1 MALLVLKFGGT
12 SVGTPERIRS
22 VAKRIAAAKAGM
34 TEAKDEENAI
44 VVVVSAMGRTTDEL
58 LHLANEVSTTPPGR
72 EVDMLLTAGERI
84 SMALLSMALADLG
97 VKALSFT
104 GSQSGIITTNHH
116 RRARIEKILG
126 DRIRKALAEGAVA
139 IVAGFQGMSLE
150 KEITTLGRGGSDT
163 TAVALAAALGAA
175 RCDIYTDVDGVFSA
189 DPRLVKDARRIPRID
204 HDHMVEL
211 AQRGAGVLHP
221 RSIELAQKYKVPLW
235 VRNSLAEVGSEGNR
249 GGTEVVDLEK
259 GMIGSQG
266 MEATEVVGITH
277 DDEKTL
283 VVLELM
289 RPSAASAI
297 WDAATA
303 GGLAMLAPDFFEG
316 TLRFFVDQD
325 AIVDWQKACHTLSV
339 DGFLRAVEI
348 HENLVPVSI
357 VGSRLTQDGK
367 ILARVFE
374 ILDQNGVSVTMG
386 QASSLVITLAVP
398 KAKAPEVVGLLHQ
411 ALVPSN
417 R

>member
-12 SVGTPERIRS
+12 SVGNPERIRT
-22 VAKRIAAAKAGM
+22 VAKRIAAAKADGN
-34 TEAKDEENAI
+34 DL
-44 VVVVSAMGRTTDEL
+44 VVVVSAMGKTTDEL
-58 LHLANEVSTTPPGR
+58 LALANEVSTAPPGR

-116 RRARIEKILG
+116 RRARIETILG
-126 DRIRKALAEGAVA
+126 DRVRKATKEGAVA
-139 IVAGFQGMSLE
+139 IVAGFQGMSRE

-163 TAVALAAALGAA
+163 TAVALAAVLGAI

-189 DPRLVKDARRIPRID
+189 DPRLVPNARRIPRIG

-211 AQRGAGVLHP
+211 AQRGASVLHP
-221 RSIELAQKYKVPLW
+221 RSIELAQKFKVPLW
-235 VRNSLAEVGSEGNR
+235 VRNSLAPVGAEDNR
-249 GGTEVVDLEK
+249 GGTEVVDLAK
-259 GMIGSQG
+259 GMHGSGG
-266 MEATEVVGITH
+266 MEAPEVVGITH
-277 DDEKTL
+277 DSDKVL
-283 VVLELM
+283 IVLELM
-289 RPSAASAI
+289 RPSAAGTV

-303 GGLAMLAPDFFEG
+303 AGLAILAPDFFEG

-325 AIVDWQKACHTLSV
+325 AVSDWQKACHTLSV

-348 HENLVPVSI
+348 HQNLVPVSV
-357 VGSRLTQDGK
+357 VGSRLTQDGR
-367 ILARVFE
+367 ILAAVFE
-374 ILDQNGVSVTMG
+374 ILDRNGISVTMG

-398 KAKAPEVVGLLHQ
+398 KLKAPEVVGLLHQ
-411 ALVPSN
+411 ALIVA

>member
-1 MALLVLKFGGT
+1 
-12 SVGTPERIRS
+12 
-22 VAKRIAAAKAGM
+22 
-34 TEAKDEENAI
+34 
-44 VVVVSAMGRTTDEL
+44 
-58 LHLANEVSTTPPGR
+58 
-72 EVDMLLTAGERI
+72 MLLTAGERI

-97 VKALSFT
+97 IRAISLT

-126 DRIRKALAEGAVA
+126 DRVRQAMKEGAVA

-150 KEITTLGRGGSDT
+150 KEVTTLGRGGSDT

-189 DPRLVKDARRIPRID
+189 DPRIVPDARRIPRIG

-235 VRNSLAEVGSEGNR
+235 VRNSLAPIGSER
-249 GGTEVVDLEK
+249 GGTEVVDLLK
-259 GMIGSQG
+259 GSHGSIG
-266 MEATEVVGITH
+266 MESTEVIGVTH
-277 DDEKTL
+277 DSEKAL

-289 RPSAASAI
+289 RPSAASSV
-297 WDAATA
+297 WDAASSA
-303 GGLAMLAPDFFEG
+303 GLSMLAPDFFEG
-316 TLRFFVDQD
+316 TLRFFVDRD
-325 AIVDWQKACHTLSV
+325 ALSEWQKACHALSV
-339 DGFLRAVEI
+339 GEFLRAVEI

-357 VGSRLTQDGK
+357 VGSRLTQDGQ
-367 ILARVFE
+367 ILSRVFE
-374 ILDQNGVSVTMG
+374 ILDQNGFSVTMG

-398 KAKAPEVVGLLHQ
+398 KQKAPEVVGLLHQ
-411 ALVPSN
+411 ALVSKTSK
-417 R
+417 